1 MLLVAANGPESWI
14 WWDWVARHGDEIW
27 ARTREH
33 VFLTVVAVLLGT
45 LLAVPAAVVASR
57 VRALATPLL
66 VIGGV
71 LYTIPSLALFALLVP
86 FTGLSRKTPLIAL
99 TIYSLLML
107 FRNALTGLQTVPPD
121 VRDAATGM
129 GYSWRRQLWSVE
141 LPLALPS
148 IFAGIRI
155 ASVTTIGLV
164 TVAALVAQGGY
175 GQFILDGYERSF
187 RTPIVLGTVLSIAL
201 ALVVDL
207 GLVGLQRA
215 LTPWARTESV
225 RAR

>member
-1 MLLVAANGPESWI
+1 MVFVAANGPGSWI

-27 ARTREH
+27 LRTREH
-33 VFLTVVAVLLGT
+33 TFLTVVAVMLGT
-45 LLAVPAAVVASR
+45 ALAIPAAVIASR
-57 VRALATPLL
+57 VRPLATPLL

-86 FTGLSRKTPLIAL
+86 FTGLSRETPLIAL

-107 FRNALTGLQTVPPD
+107 FRNALTGLQGVPDD
-121 VRDAATGM
+121 VRDAASGM

-148 IFAGIRI
+148 IFAGVRI
-155 ASVTTIGLV
+155 ATVTTIGLV

-175 GQFILDGYERSF
+175 GQFILDGYQRSF
-187 RTPIVLGTVLSIAL
+187 RTPIVVGAGLSIAL
-201 ALVVDL
+201 AFAFDL
-207 GLVGLQRA
+207 ALVGAQRA
-215 LTPWARTESV
+215 LTPWARGEG
-225 RAR
+225 RPR

>member
-27 ARTREH
+27 LRTREH

-45 LLAVPAAVVASR
+45 MLAVPAAVVASR

-107 FRNALTGLQTVPPD
+107 FRNALTGLQTVPAD

-201 ALVVDL
+201 ALIVDL
-207 GLVGLQRA
+207 ALVAAQRA
-215 LTPWARTESV
+215 LMPWARTEDV
-225 RAR
+225 RPR